1 MRFADRIVVLT
12 GAGRG
17 IGAATARRLVA
28 EGAKVV
34 VSDLDESVARE
45 TADAIGA
52 AATAVACDV
61 TDRASVESLVQT
73 TVDLHG
79 RVDGLVACAGVTR
92 DNLVF
97 RMTDDD
103 WDTVIDTHLKGSFY
117 AARAVQVHM
126 VKQRYG
132 KICLLS
138 SASARGNRGQVNYS
152 AAKAGLQGMARS
164 LAVELGRYG
173 INVNTVAP
181 GFVDTRMTRQTAE
194 RMGMDYEQLRSEAAA
209 RLPLGRVGTPEDIA
223 GVIAFVCSDDASY
236 MTGQTLYARG
246 GP

>member
-1 MRFADRIVVLT
+1 LRFADRIVVLT

-17 IGAATARRLVA
+17 IGAATARRLVT

-34 VSDLDESVARE
+34 VSDLDEAVARE
-45 TADAIGA
+45 TADAIGD

-61 TDRASVESLVQT
+61 TDRASVEALVAT
-73 TVDLHG
+73 TVELHG

-126 VKQRYG
+126 VNQRYG

-164 LAVELGRYG
+164 LAIELGRYG
-173 INVNTVAP
+173 INVNAVAP

-194 RMGMDYEQLRSEAAA
+194 RIGMDYEQLRSEAAA

-223 GVIAFVCSDDASY
+223 GVIAFVCSDDASF